1 MTTLVCWPDL
11 TSPTEDVWSALSDFF
26 LDTET
31 RRFLP
36 RTAWIC
42 ARSGLDWERL
52 LREQVAPVVAHNL
65 VDVAG
70 DWAGFPDDWLFS
82 SIRAHGSKGATALSS
97 RLVGEM
103 SGLWEALRTLV
114 AYLSTASQSELPLL
128 QALGELALEP
138 NWARAIR
145 LFTHLKVLVVW
156 PWPELC
162 LRQQLIEQVYRPLLI
177 YPQDPTVADARRSW
191 DWLAQFYAWAGGS
204 AEKVAQCEDLQY
216 LFGEGDLS
224 QHARVLK
231 LRENPGERRSFLEG
245 PLALLF
251 AHPERGVHNWDRYV
265 RNLGERSP

>member
-1 MTTLVCWPDL
+1 MTILVCWPDL

-52 LREQVAPVVAHNL
+52 LREQVAPVVAQNL

-82 SIRAHGSKGATALSS
+82 SIRAHGSKGETPLSR
-97 RLVGEM
+97 RLVREM
-103 SGLWEALRTLV
+103 SGLWEALRQLV
-114 AYLSTASQSELPLL
+114 VYLSTASQSELPLL
-128 QALGELALEP
+128 EALAELALERD
-138 NWARAIR
+138 WARALR
-145 LFTHLKVLVVW
+145 LFAYLRVMVVW
-156 PWPELC
+156 PWPGLC
-162 LRQQLIEQVYRPLLI
+162 LRQQLIQEVYRPLLV

-191 DWLAQFYAWAGGS
+191 DWLEQFYLWADGD
-204 AEKVAQCEDLQY
+204 AEKVAQCEDLRY
-216 LFGEGDLS
+216 LFGEGDLG
-224 QHARVLK
+224 QHARVQK
-231 LRENPGERRSFLEG
+231 LRKQPGDRRSFLEG

-251 AHPERGVHNWDRYV
+251 PQPELGLRNWDRYV
-265 RNLGERSP
+265 ETLRRP